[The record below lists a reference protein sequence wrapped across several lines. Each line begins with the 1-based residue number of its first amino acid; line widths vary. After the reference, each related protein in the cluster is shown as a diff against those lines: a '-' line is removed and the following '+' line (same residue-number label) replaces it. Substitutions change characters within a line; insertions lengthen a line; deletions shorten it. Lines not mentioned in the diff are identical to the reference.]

1 MFMRTLGNVL
11 WHFPLFGFVNAI
23 IVYLFGLFLTLT
35 VIAAPIGR
43 GLMEYGKFLFAPY
56 SRAMVKESELTKGQ
70 PMTTGRKIWKGFSTV
85 VAIFYIPFIGFPLS
99 LFAIMQT
106 VLLCFT
112 LVGIPVAIV
121 IAKSIGVYF
130 NPVGKKCVP
139 IAVAQEL
146 ERKKAQKYL
155 EGKKES

>member
-1 MFMRTLGNVL
+1 MRTLGNIL
-11 WHFPLFGFVNAI
+11 WHFPFFGFLNAI
-23 IVYLFGLFLTLT
+23 ITYLFGLFLTLT

-56 SRAMVKESELTKGQ
+56 SRAMIKESELTKGQ
-70 PMTTGRKIWKGFSTV
+70 PVTTGRKIWKVFSIII
-85 VAIFYIPFIGFPLS
+85 AIFYILFLGIPLS
-99 LFAIMQT
+99 VFAILQT
-106 VLLCFT
+106 VGLFLSF
-112 LVGIPVAIV
+112 VGIPAAIV
-121 IAKSIGVYF
+121 VAKSIGVYF

-146 ERKKAQKYL
+146 ERRKAQKYL